1 MEALMEFYNDT
12 KYKNLFRYFAEVAAV
27 PRVSGNTAPIAEYL
41 VRFAEEHGLYAE
53 RDGADNVI
61 IKKPAS
67 AGYEEHEPIILQGH
81 TDMVADGD
89 EAAIERL
96 SSEGVELRLDGEF
109 IRAAGTTLGA
119 DNGVAMAYMLTLLD
133 DASLAHPAIE
143 AVFTSNEEIGLLG
156 AKALDTSGLAGR
168 RMINLDSDAE
178 GEFTVGCAGG
188 LRMDIRLPVLR
199 DYADGF
205 SYRLIISGLRGGH
218 SGTEI
223 NAGRVNAIK
232 LCGEIMSKVGG
243 VISSIDGGNADN
255 AIASNCECLFTS
267 ELKYVEIN
275 DVLTEYK
282 TKYESETGLKL
293 ILTEGD
299 YSLPLTAEA
308 TNKVL
313 LLIETVPSGVVK
325 MSEEVAGAVR
335 TSANQGIAKMYDEE
349 FALTLSLR
357 SSSDEEK
364 AELRDAVTM
373 FCSGIGAECTEHGD
387 YPGWEYTGSSSLTE
401 RMSEMYRGMYG
412 AEPRILEIHAG
423 LECGIFARAI
433 PSLDCV
439 SIGADVF
446 DIHTRDERLSIESF
460 VRVWEYLCEVIRSL

>member
-12 KYKNLFRYFAEVAAV
+12 KYKNLFRHFAQVAAV
-27 PRVSGNTAPIAEYL
+27 PRVSGNTAPIADHL
-41 VRFAEEHGLYAE
+41 VRFAEERGLTAE
-53 RDGADNVI
+53 RDSADNVI

-96 SSEGVELRLDGEF
+96 CAGGVELRLDGEL
-109 IRAAGTTLGA
+109 IRAVGTTLGA
-119 DNGVAMAYMLTLLD
+119 DNGVAVAYMLTLLD
-133 DASLAHPAIE
+133 DVSLPHPAIE

-156 AKALDTSGLAGR
+156 AKALDTSRLAGR

-188 LRMDIRLPVLR
+188 LRIDIRLPVLR

-223 NAGRVNAIK
+223 NDGRVNAIK
-232 LCGEIMSKVGG
+232 LCGEIMSRIGG
-243 VISSIDGGNADN
+243 VISSLDGGNADN
-255 AIASNCECLFTS
+255 AIAANCECLFTS
-267 ELKYVEIN
+267 DLKYVEIN
-275 DVLTEYK
+275 DILTEFRAMYDN
-282 TKYESETGLKL
+282 EPSLKL
-293 ILTEGD
+293 LLTEGD

-325 MSEEVAGAVR
+325 MSEEVAGAVK
-335 TSANQGIAKMYDEE
+335 TSANQGIAKMHDEE
-349 FALTLSLR
+349 FCLTLSLR
-357 SSSDEEK
+357 SSSDDEK
-364 AELRDAVTM
+364 YELRDAVM
-373 FCSGIGAECTEHGD
+373 LLCSGIGAECTEHGD
-387 YPGWEYTGSSSLTE
+387 YPGWEYTGTSALTE
-401 RMSEMYRGMYG
+401 IMSRIYKSMYG
-412 AEPRILEIHAG
+412 VEPKILEIHAG

-433 PSLDCV
+433 PSLDCI

-446 DIHTRDERLSIESF
+446 DIHTRDERLSAKSF
-460 VRVWEYLCEVIRSL
+460 IRVWEYLCEVIRSL